1 MTMPLRFGLG
11 EEYVLWNVFRGFW
24 LLQQYIYGFILV
36 MLLYDLVTSGF
47 DIFLVYF
54 NNLVYTAMTTR
65 LVCS

>member
-1 MTMPLRFGLG
+1 MPLQFGFG
-11 EEYVLWNVFRGFW
+11 EAYVFLKMFRGFW

-65 LVCS
+65 LACF